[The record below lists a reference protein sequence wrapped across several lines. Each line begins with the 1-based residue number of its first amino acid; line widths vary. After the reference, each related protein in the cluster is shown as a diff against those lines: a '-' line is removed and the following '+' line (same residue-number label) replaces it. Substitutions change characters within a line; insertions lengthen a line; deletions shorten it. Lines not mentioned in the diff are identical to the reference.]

1 MRSVGPKFL
10 KPVELAVFR
19 KENVGDNVAVVQ
31 YDPEIVLESLCAE
44 RLSALPAHLFD
55 DIVRNRVDSGGGV
68 SVADHKMVGDCG
80 PQWPEV
86 YVDDV
91 LSFLVEHSVGHNPQI
106 VCNHIQN
113 VLYFCISNQMYKYT
127 INSESMKEEVNIQ
140 WMEEVDSTNSEVRR
154 RIAGLGNLSVI
165 AAVHQTSGRGQR
177 GNLWLSSVG
186 KNLTFTML
194 VKFGDDGLPPL
205 KANRQFAL
213 SRCVALGVADYLGAE
228 GIKCLVKWPN
238 DIYAGNRK
246 ICGILIE
253 NILQSNFLA
262 ASVIGIGLNVNQKDF
277 PPQLVNPVSM
287 SNLTGKEYDLKEQLP
302 ALCGYIRDRLRSYDN
317 ENEYVS
323 RLYRLGVFNEYV
335 ICSTGESVTARI
347 VGVTESG
354 KLCIITSDEERKE
367 FAFKEINYLI

>member
-1 MRSVGPKFL
+1 
-10 KPVELAVFR
+10 
-19 KENVGDNVAVVQ
+19 
-31 YDPEIVLESLCAE
+31 
-44 RLSALPAHLFD
+44 
-55 DIVRNRVDSGGGV
+55 
-68 SVADHKMVGDCG
+68 
-80 PQWPEV
+80 
-86 YVDDV
+86 
-91 LSFLVEHSVGHNPQI
+91 
-106 VCNHIQN
+106 
-113 VLYFCISNQMYKYT
+113 
-127 INSESMKEEVNIQ
+127 
-140 WMEEVDSTNSEVRR
+140 
-154 RIAGLGNLSVI
+154 
-165 AAVHQTSGRGQR
+165 
-177 GNLWLSSVG
+177 
-186 KNLTFTML
+186 ML

-253 NILQSNFLA
+253 NILQGNFLA